1 MAQRQQPSRGT
12 KSNHATLGGHYKD
25 QGGLAEAQTE
35 SGGQSFAGE
44 IVGLQLPDMGPPALA
59 TGRSGVRSLSAVL
72 QQAPRAPSPCNVASN
87 NDSGINGEVNHEA
100 PASASHL
107 PSSPARLPAQ
117 PTAASTPVH
126 APPTLGATGDASIPA
141 AATAFTAAEAN
152 QQTDEDEAIIM
163 PTAYTAVGTRL
174 FKRAAGVETNGGVDL
189 LYSEKGRK
197 VSRLNDDV
205 RLRNTQLEEEAL
217 ASRDELQRQTVVTTT
232 SLRAVENLAN
242 QIEKKVLTD
251 KRVNDIMKQAV
262 SLTISKPPYI
272 NYAPDEAHW
281 LTLFV
286 ELANVQPLSET
297 AFKLK
302 LELSNSDALERTA
315 KMFNNRF
322 GKRLSNLRLGALL
335 NSPLK
340 LIKAVINSDGKK
352 CYKKDTE
359 FALACVKWVAEN
371 AIDDTGIPW
380 HEWLGVPFSSPA
392 FLAVGKVW
400 TGKAGPVVALHR
412 HQLTLTMAVIR
423 HKLRNPNMARVQLE
437 RSGDPDALGR
447 QERVVQRLLNRFQ
460 ATKYNGNNYFIG
472 KLYLMD
478 WVDVPENILALDF
491 VGDRDVDDVVE
502 GDLNG
507 EGVEVIF

>member
-242 QIEKKVLTD
+242 QMEKKVLTD
-251 KRVNDIMKQAV
+251 KRVNVK
-262 SLTISKPPYI
+262 
-272 NYAPDEAHW
+272 
-281 LTLFV
+281 
-286 ELANVQPLSET
+286 LANVQPLSET

>member
-1 MAQRQQPSRGT
+1 MRP
-12 KSNHATLGGHYKD
+12 
-25 QGGLAEAQTE
+25 
-35 SGGQSFAGE
+35 
-44 IVGLQLPDMGPPALA
+44 
-59 TGRSGVRSLSAVL
+59 SAVITRIKEVWL
-72 QQAPRAPSPCNVASN
+72 KHRLRAV
-87 NDSGINGEVNHEA
+87 
-100 PASASHL
+100 ASHL
-107 PSSPARLPAQ
+107 LARLLGCSYLIWDRLHWQLAEVAPARLPAQ
-117 PTAASTPVH
+117 PPAASTPVH
-126 APPTLGATGDASIPA
+126 APPTLGA
-141 AATAFTAAEAN
+141 
-152 QQTDEDEAIIM
+152 
-163 PTAYTAVGTRL
+163 TAYTAVGTRL

-197 VSRLNDDV
+197 MSRLNDDV

-242 QIEKKVLTD
+242 QMEKKVLTD

-281 LTLFV
+281 LNLFV

-302 LELSNSDALERTA
+302 LELSNSDALEWTA

-371 AIDDTGIPW
+371 AIAHPHYGRGQPT
-380 HEWLGVPFSSPA
+380 
-392 FLAVGKVW
+392 
-400 TGKAGPVVALHR
+400 ALP
-412 HQLTLTMAVIR
+412 IR

-437 RSGDPDALGR
+437 RSGDSDALGR

-460 ATKYNGNNYFIG
+460 ATKYNGSNYFIG

-478 WVDVPENILALDF
+478 WVDVPENILAFDF

>member
-12 KSNHATLGGHYKD
+12 KSKHATLGGHYKD

-59 TGRSGVRSLSAVL
+59 TGRT
-72 QQAPRAPSPCNVASN
+72 
-87 NDSGINGEVNHEA
+87 
-100 PASASHL
+100 
-107 PSSPARLPAQ
+107 SPARLPAQ
-117 PTAASTPVH
+117 PPAASTPVH
-126 APPTLGATGDASIPA
+126 APPTLGA
-141 AATAFTAAEAN
+141 
-152 QQTDEDEAIIM
+152 
-163 PTAYTAVGTRL
+163 TAYTAVGTRL

-197 VSRLNDDV
+197 MSRLNDDV

-242 QIEKKVLTD
+242 QMEKKVLTD

-281 LTLFV
+281 LNLFV

-302 LELSNSDALERTA
+302 LELSNSDALEWTA

-380 HEWLGVPFSSPA
+380 HEWLEPCLSCGGESVDREGRSGRSAAPTSAHPHY
-392 FLAVGKVW
+392 GRGQP
-400 TGKAGPVVALHR
+400 TALP
-412 HQLTLTMAVIR
+412 IR

-437 RSGDPDALGR
+437 RSGDSDALGR

-460 ATKYNGNNYFIG
+460 ATKYNGSNYFIG

-478 WVDVPENILALDF
+478 WVDVPENILAFDF